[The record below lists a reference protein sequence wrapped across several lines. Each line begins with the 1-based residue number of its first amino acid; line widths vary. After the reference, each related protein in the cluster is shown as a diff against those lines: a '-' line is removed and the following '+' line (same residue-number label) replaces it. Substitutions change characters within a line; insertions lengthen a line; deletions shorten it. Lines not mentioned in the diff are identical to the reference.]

1 MVRVIDGSYFVQEI
15 QHLPLLER
23 ENVVVAGKVK

>member
-1 MVRVIDGSYFVQEI
+1 MVRVTDGSYFVQQI

-23 ENVVVAGKVK
+23 ESVVVAGKAK